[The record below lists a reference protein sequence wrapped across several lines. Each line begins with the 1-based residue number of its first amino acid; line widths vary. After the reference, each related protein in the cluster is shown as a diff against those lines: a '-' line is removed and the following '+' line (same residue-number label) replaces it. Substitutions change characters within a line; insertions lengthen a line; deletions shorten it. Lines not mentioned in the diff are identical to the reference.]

1 MNMICRSLEIIHSRL
16 GVDYTS
22 ERSER
27 VKSTIYE
34 WMK

>member
-1 MNMICRSLEIIHSRL
+1 MEMSDEERIHSRL

-34 WMK
+34 